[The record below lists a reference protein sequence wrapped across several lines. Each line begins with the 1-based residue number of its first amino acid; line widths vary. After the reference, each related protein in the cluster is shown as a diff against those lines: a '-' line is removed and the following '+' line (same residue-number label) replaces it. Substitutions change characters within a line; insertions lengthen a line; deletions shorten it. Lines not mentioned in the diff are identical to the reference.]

1 MRGPRGIVAAAR
13 RILTDDKLQFSVAGL
28 VAIQGVRYV
37 FEVLA
42 ADRRDNQ
49 SRLEEIEGTL
59 EHFRGRIGTLEG
71 RQMAASAAVR
81 AQRAHHPSVG
91 IPEPHASAEA
101 PKPAP

>member
-1 MRGPRGIVAAAR
+1 MKRRG
-13 RILTDDKLQFSVAGL
+13 
-28 VAIQGVRYV
+28 
-37 FEVLA
+37 VLA
-42 ADRRDNQ
+42 ALRRTVGDDHYRMALGIVLLTEMARSVLLHLITATKDQNDRI
-49 SRLEEIEGTL
+49 EEIEGTL

-91 IPEPHASAEA
+91 IPEPQASAEA